1 MAAAVGKGSGV
12 GWAMSSEV
20 HRPGWG
26 VHTPSLY
33 LRHVLIFPE
42 PGFLWCKSGLETPL
56 LEVTGVRRVLVQSLC
71 LVIRTC
77 RHGIMAAK
85 ELYELLNFKECRM
98 GSGRSPLALVL
109 VQWVSVAVA
118 TRNDN
123 LGGSGRGLGCPPFA
137 ETCGLCGPAL
147 AGELSSLHLSQRSSR
162 RSRRRRARLA
172 CGRLCPNAL
181 SPRSSATP
189 TPHVEAVPGID
200 ISCGRS
206 RGSALAMSPLGLGS
220 RLSIKL

>member
-1 MAAAVGKGSGV
+1 MSECAVVRGSVVESYLGAGSWWLGWDCWVEEQPGGMAAAVGKGSGV

-77 RHGIMAAK
+77 HHGIMAAK

-123 LGGSGRGLGCPPFA
+123 LLGA
-137 ETCGLCGPAL
+137 QVVVWGAL
-147 AGELSSLHLSQRSSR
+147 LLLRPVASV
-162 RSRRRRARLA
+162 
-172 CGRLCPNAL
+172 AL
-181 SPRSSATP
+181 LWQESFLP
-189 TPHVEAVPGID
+189 
-200 ISCGRS
+200 
-206 RGSALAMSPLGLGS
+206 
-220 RLSIKL
+220 SI